1 MAPHPKEAL
10 ISVRLEELS
19 QRRAALV
26 IAHPGHE
33 LRVHRWLE
41 LARPVVCV
49 LTDGSGHTDRSRLAS
64 TTAVLERTG
73 STPGPIYGR
82 LTDRSLY
89 KAILG
94 GDLDLFAT
102 LADELALAL
111 DAAGVDYVAGD
122 AVEGF
127 NPGHDVCRL
136 LLNAALLR
144 LAPSGRRLGNFEFLL
159 EGPPHQ
165 CPPEERS
172 EAIVLEL
179 EEDALR
185 RKLDAARAYPELAG
199 EVEKAFASYG
209 WEPFRVECLRP
220 VRYGLEIGDRFQHP
234 PYYESYGERQVAAG
248 IYREVLRF
256 REHLAP
262 LAASLGRVSRESL
275 TACESC

>member
-1 MAPHPKEAL
+1 MPEGGHIAA
-10 ISVRLEELS
+10 RLEELR
-19 QRRAALV
+19 QRRAALI

-41 LARPVVCV
+41 LARPLVYV

-73 STPGPIYGR
+73 ATPGPVYGR

-89 KAILG
+89 RAILD
-94 GDLDLFAT
+94 GDVDLFSSV
-102 LADELALAL
+102 ADEISLAL
-111 DAAGVDYVAGD
+111 DAAGVDCVAGD

-136 LLNAALLR
+136 LINAALLR
-144 LAPSGRRLGNFEFLL
+144 LEQQGRRVESFEFPL
-159 EGPPHQ
+159 EAAPQ
-165 CPPEERS
+165 ECPAEDLS
-172 EAIVLEL
+172 SAIVLEL
-179 EEDALR
+179 DEDALR
-185 RKLDAARAYPELAG
+185 RKLDAARSYPELAG
-199 EVEKAFASYG
+199 EVEKAFAVHG

-234 PYYESYGERQVAAG
+234 PYYECYGEKQVAAG
-248 IYREVLRF
+248 IYREVIRF

-262 LAASLGRVSRESL
+262 LAASLGRHVTRGSL